1 MSTVAE
7 KAKPVLRAVVKRDEK
22 LFETAVFVPS
32 ANPESRA
39 VLTGQIDLGLGE
51 GRIAV
56 YAFVNQ
62 RRDDSGAKF
71 ISLTSRKVHPRTGE
85 INYFPVAIGNPVNY
99 RQDGS
104 EVFFD
109 TVIFNP
115 VNEEGQNI
123 PGAQPVTVWVTD
135 ACDEGLHA
143 KLGFTSPRVQ
153 RPKKA
158 ADEGVPLGDEDA
170 AEQAA
175 MDAALAQATGAEH
188 VGAAQ

>member
-62 RRDDSGAKF
+62 RRDESGAKF

-99 RQDGS
+99 RGDGN
-104 EVFFD
+104 EVFYD

-115 VNEEGQNI
+115 VDEEGQNI
-123 PGAQPVTVWVTD
+123 PGAQPVAVWVMG
-135 ACDEGLHA
+135 ACDEALHS

-153 RPKKA
+153 RPKRA
-158 ADEGVPLGDEDA
+158 AAEDEVVEGDEDA

-175 MDAALAQATGAEH
+175 MAAALAQATGA
-188 VGAAQ
+188 AQ